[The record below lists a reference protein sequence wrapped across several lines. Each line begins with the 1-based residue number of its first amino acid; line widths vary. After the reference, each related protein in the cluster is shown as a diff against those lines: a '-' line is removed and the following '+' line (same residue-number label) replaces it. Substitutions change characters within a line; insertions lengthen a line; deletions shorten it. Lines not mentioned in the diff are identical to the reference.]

1 MEVMEKMRQIVIAR
15 SGVVPG
21 KRTFRTELFRRYN
34 LVVNVKRIAR
44 LMKRMKLVAKK
55 PQKDAYKHQATH
67 DHVCASPANEVA
79 REFFIGPRKVI
90 LTDITYLYFGRDR
103 SLFYLCVFRDAYTRE
118 NLGWHAGN
126 RMDVGLVR
134 AAYDKMMV
142 NHGKELK
149 KSHVFVHHDQGSQY
163 LSTDFRQLLSD
174 DGFIQSVS
182 ARGNSQDN
190 APMESFFGRMKTD
203 MMDLIARCN
212 SQETAIRLVYGYL
225 EAYNGQFFQYELSG
239 LTPTEFYDYATTGV
253 YPLDNYFGVPAEL
266 MMAVDDLKNVRRT
279 YADEEARK
287 RREASDSERTLKR
300 MIDPKDIISRDK
312 LLLNR
317 LIGKC
322 ERTKNKAVQQQEHLK
337 TVLEQAKAAMEYV
350 SGLAQEKLDELRD
363 PLVWKNYEQLNYVF
377 AMTDLF

>member
-90 LTDITYLYFGRDR
+90 LTDITYLYYGRDR

-118 NLGWHAGN
+118 NLGWHAGK

>member
-1 MEVMEKMRQIVIAR
+1 
-15 SGVVPG
+15 
-21 KRTFRTELFRRYN
+21 
-34 LVVNVKRIAR
+34 
-44 LMKRMKLVAKK
+44 
-55 PQKDAYKHQATH
+55 
-67 DHVCASPANEVA
+67 
-79 REFFIGPRKVI
+79 
-90 LTDITYLYFGRDR
+90 
-103 SLFYLCVFRDAYTRE
+103 
-118 NLGWHAGN
+118 
-126 RMDVGLVR
+126 
-134 AAYDKMMV
+134 
-142 NHGKELK
+142 
-149 KSHVFVHHDQGSQY
+149 
-163 LSTDFRQLLSD
+163 
-174 DGFIQSVS
+174 
-182 ARGNSQDN
+182 
-190 APMESFFGRMKTD
+190 MESFFGRMKTD

-350 SGLAQEKLDELRD
+350 SGLGQEKLNELQD

>member
-1 MEVMEKMRQIVIAR
+1 MRQIVIAR

-67 DHVCASPANEVA
+67 DHVCTSPANEVA

-90 LTDITYLYFGRDR
+90 LTDITYLYYGRDR

-126 RMDVGLVR
+126 RMDVSLVR
-134 AAYDKMMV
+134 TAYDKMMA

-149 KSHVFVHHDQGSQY
+149 KSHAFVHHDQGSQY

-174 DGFIQSVS
+174 DGLIQSVS

-212 SQETAIRLVYGYL
+212 SLETAIRLVYGYL

-239 LTPTEFYDYATTGV
+239 LTPTEYYNYSTTGV

-266 MMAVDDLKNVRRT
+266 MMAVDDLRNVRRA

-287 RREASDSERTLKR
+287 RRESSDSERKLKR